1 MTEKKRIFQ
10 VKNRNSLNIDR
21 IAFFGRTYAEYMDMF
36 DLDESLLRQG
46 QILDCPAGASSF
58 AAEAHK
64 LGINVTA
71 CDILYDLTSDELME
85 KGKKDLQHVFEKFDE
100 VTHLYVWKYY
110 KDKDGVMALR
120 SRALEIF
127 ANDFPVG
134 SKEGRYVQAEMPYLP
149 FSDRTF
155 SLVLS
160 SNFLF
165 LYGDRLDFDFHVAC
179 IKELLRVCSG
189 EVRMFPLIGLDFK
202 PYPYLDDIL
211 SSLDSDGIKVEI
223 VEVPFEFQKGA
234 NRMLKLKVI

>member
-1 MTEKKRIFQ
+1 MADKKR
-10 VKNRNSLNIDR
+10 LDIDR
-21 IAFFGRTYAEYMDMF
+21 IVFFGRTYAEYVDMF
-36 DLDESLLRQG
+36 GLGESLLRNG
-46 QILDCPAGASSF
+46 RILDCPAGASSF

-64 LGINVTA
+64 LGINITA
-71 CDILYDLTSDELME
+71 CDILYNLTVNRLVE
-85 KGKKDLQHVFEKFDE
+85 KGKEDIQHVFDKFNE
-100 VTHLYVWKYY
+100 VNYLYVWKYY
-110 KDKDGVMALR
+110 KSKDEVMALR

-165 LYGDRLDFDFHVAC
+165 LYGDRLDFDLHVAC

-189 EVRMFPLIGLDFK
+189 EVRIFPLIGLDAK
-202 PYPYLDDIL
+202 PYPYLNEIL
-211 SSLDSDGIKVEI
+211 SFLDSDDIKVEI

-234 NRMLKLKVI
+234 NKMIKLYL

>member
-1 MTEKKRIFQ
+1 MEKAKH
-10 VKNRNSLNIDR
+10 LNIDR
-21 IAFFGRTYAEYMDMF
+21 IAFLGRTYAEYMDMF
-36 DLDESLLRQG
+36 GLGESLLRNG
-46 QILDCPAGASSF
+46 RILDCPAGASSF

-127 ANDFPVG
+127 AGNFTKG
-134 SKEGRYVQAEMPYLP
+134 YKNGQYVHGKLPHLP
-149 FSDRTF
+149 FPDKSF
-155 SLVLS
+155 PLVLS
-160 SNFLF
+160 GNFLF
-165 LYGDRLDFDFHVAC
+165 LYGDRLDFDFHVGC
-179 IKELLRVCSG
+179 IKELIRICSG
-189 EVRMFPLIGLDFK
+189 EVRIFPLIGLDFK

-211 SSLDSDGIKVEI
+211 SSLDSNGIKAEI
-223 VEVPFEFQKGA
+223 VEVPFEFQRGA
-234 NRMLKLKVI
+234 NKMMRLQKG

>member
-1 MTEKKRIFQ
+1 MRDSD
-10 VKNRNSLNIDR
+10 RLDIDR

-36 DLDESLLRQG
+36 GLDESLLRSRR
-46 QILDCPAGASSF
+46 ILDCPAGASSF
-58 AAEAHK
+58 SAEAHQK
-64 LGINVTA
+64 GIDVTA
-71 CDILYDLTSDELME
+71 CDILYDLTADKLME
-85 KGKKDLQHVFEKFDE
+85 KGKKDIKHVFEKFDE

-110 KDKDGVMALR
+110 KSKDEVMALR

-189 EVRMFPLIGLDFK
+189 EVRIFPLIGLDFK

-211 SSLDSDGIKVEI
+211 SSLDSNGIKVEM

-234 NRMLKLKVI
+234 NKMLKLSRK

>member
-1 MTEKKRIFQ
+1 MKKH
-10 VKNRNSLNIDR
+10 NCLDIDR

-36 DLDESLLRQG
+36 GLDESLLRQS

-58 AAEAHK
+58 AAEAHQK
-64 LGINVTA
+64 GIDVTA
-71 CDILYDLTSDELME
+71 CDILYDLTADKLME

-100 VTHLYVWKYY
+100 VSHLYVWKYY
-110 KDKDGVMALR
+110 KDKDEAMILR

-134 SKEGRYVQAEMPYLP
+134 SKERRYVQAEMPYLP

-165 LYGDRLDFDFHVAC
+165 LYGDRLDFNFHKAC
-179 IKELLRVCSG
+179 IKEFLRVCSG
-189 EVRMFPLIGLDFK
+189 EIRIFPLIGLDFK
-202 PYPYLDDIL
+202 PYLYLDDIL
-211 SSLDSDGIKVEI
+211 SSLDSDDIKVEI

-234 NRMLKLKVI
+234 NKMLKLYL

>member
-1 MTEKKRIFQ
+1 MKERDQ
-10 VKNRNSLNIDR
+10 LDIDR
-21 IAFFGRTYAEYMDMF
+21 IAFFGRTYAEYIDMF
-36 DLDESLLRQG
+36 ALDEGLLKQG
-46 QILDCPAGASSF
+46 HVLDCPAGASSF
-58 AAEAHK
+58 AAEAHQK
-64 LGINVTA
+64 GIDVTA
-71 CDILYDLTSDELME
+71 CDILYNFSANELFE

-100 VTHLYVWKYY
+100 VSHLYVWKYY
-110 KDKDGVMALR
+110 KDKDEVMTLR

-134 SKEGRYVQAEMPYLP
+134 SKERRYVQAEMPYLP

-189 EVRMFPLIGLDFK
+189 EVRLFPLVGLDAK
-202 PYPYLDDIL
+202 PYPYLNEIL
-211 SSLDSDGIKVEI
+211 SFLDYSGIKTEI
-223 VEVPFEFQKGA
+223 VNVPFEFQKGA
-234 NRMLKLKVI
+234 NKMLKLYL